1 MDPGRMRIRIRNT
14 EWRINALQQHYQA
27 RRQAEQDEEV
37 SSAPQSC
44 NEEAMAK
51 PRV

>member
-27 RRQAEQDEEV
+27 RVDLTTHV
-37 SSAPQSC
+37 NNISIHLVTQSL
-44 NEEAMAK
+44 EDIF
-51 PRV
+51 